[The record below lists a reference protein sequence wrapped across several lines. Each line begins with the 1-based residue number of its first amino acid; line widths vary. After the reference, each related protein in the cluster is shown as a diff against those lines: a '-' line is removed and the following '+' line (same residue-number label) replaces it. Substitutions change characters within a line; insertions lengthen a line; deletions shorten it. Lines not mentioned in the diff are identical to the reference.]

1 MNTCSYLVYVILTL
15 KTVTYLYV
23 HVIFKLLERNGLAY
37 WEFNRLSVIWIISY
51 SCIVSLQQVAK
62 TTKSS
67 EMTTEEKKRIL
78 DAIGLTFLI
87 RLLKSGTHSGS
98 HKFLIMSTHAFILL
112 PNLHVWFQMTFR
124 FGKLVKI
131 IMKCLYIFV
140 ILHNFVKPFII
151 FIDICFKVYF

>member
-1 MNTCSYLVYVILTL
+1 
-15 KTVTYLYV
+15 
-23 HVIFKLLERNGLAY
+23 
-37 WEFNRLSVIWIISY
+37 
-51 SCIVSLQQVAK
+51 
-62 TTKSS
+62 
-67 EMTTEEKKRIL
+67 MTTEEKKRIL

-151 FIDICFKVYF
+151 FIDICFKVYFKSFFVFWKHELVQSVSPPQKKKNWNLKKNVKNDSKYHKVSCIIRTMLVDQIKCCPFNL

>member
-1 MNTCSYLVYVILTL
+1 MEKRN
-15 KTVTYLYV
+15 
-23 HVIFKLLERNGLAY
+23 LET
-37 WEFNRLSVIWIISY
+37 
-51 SCIVSLQQVAK
+51 CIVKLQEAESDNEKFAAMLMVAK

-112 PNLHVWFQMTFR
+112 PNLHV
-124 FGKLVKI
+124 
-131 IMKCLYIFV
+131 
-140 ILHNFVKPFII
+140 
-151 FIDICFKVYF
+151 

>member
-1 MNTCSYLVYVILTL
+1 M
-15 KTVTYLYV
+15 
-23 HVIFKLLERNGLAY
+23 
-37 WEFNRLSVIWIISY
+37 IWIISY
-51 SCIVSLQQVAK
+51 SWIVCLQQVAK

-98 HKFLIMSTHAFILL
+98 HKFLIMSTCIHFIAKFTCLISKDFQ
-112 PNLHVWFQMTFR
+112 VWKTV
-124 FGKLVKI
+124 VKI

-151 FIDICFKVYF
+151 FIDICFKVYFKSFFVFWKHELVQSVFPPPKKKKIEIWKKMWKMIQSTIKYRV

>member
-1 MNTCSYLVYVILTL
+1 
-15 KTVTYLYV
+15 
-23 HVIFKLLERNGLAY
+23 
-37 WEFNRLSVIWIISY
+37 
-51 SCIVSLQQVAK
+51 
-62 TTKSS
+62 
-67 EMTTEEKKRIL
+67 MTTEEKKRIL

-131 IMKCLYIFV
+131 IMKCLYIFI

-151 FIDICFKVYF
+151 FIDICFKVYFKSFFVFWKHELVQSVSPPQKKKLKFEKKCEKWFKVP